1 MRILVFILIVGLF
14 YIGGCSTIQIIP
26 EPGSPGAKLYIEKCT
41 QCHGLPGPKRHT
53 SEQWDHVL
61 VMMRGFMNQRGL
73 PFPENEKKLI
83 RDYLHRNGR

>member
-1 MRILVFILIVGLF
+1 MRILVFVLIVGLF
-14 YIGGCSTIQIIP
+14 YIGGCSTIQTIP
-26 EPGSPGAKLYIEKCT
+26 EPDSLGAKLYIEKCT

-61 VMMRGFMNQRGL
+61 VMMSGFMNQRGL

>member
-1 MRILVFILIVGLF
+1 MRILVFVLIVGLF
-14 YIGGCSTIQIIP
+14 YIGGCSTIQTIP
-26 EPGSPGAKLYIEKCT
+26 EPDSPGAKLYIEKCT

-61 VMMRGFMNQRGL
+61 NMMSGFMDQRGL
-73 PFPENEKKLI
+73 PFPANEKELI

>member
-1 MRILVFILIVGLF
+1 MRISTFILIVSFF
-14 YIGGCSTIQIIP
+14 YIGGCSTTQIIP
-26 EPGSPGAKLYIEKCT
+26 EPGSPGAKLYIKKCT

-61 VMMRGFMNQRGL
+61 NMMSGFMDQRGL
-73 PFPENEKKLI
+73 PFPANEKELI

>member
-1 MRILVFILIVGLF
+1 MRILVFVLIVGLF
-14 YIGGCSTIQIIP
+14 YIGGCSTTQIIP
-26 EPGSPGAKLYIEKCT
+26 EPDSLGAKLYIEKCT

-61 VMMRGFMNQRGL
+61 VMMSGFMNQRGL

>member
-1 MRILVFILIVGLF
+1 MRILVFVLIVGLF

-26 EPGSPGAKLYIEKCT
+26 EPDSPGAKLYIEKCT

-61 VMMRGFMNQRGL
+61 VMMSGFMNQRGL

>member
-26 EPGSPGAKLYIEKCT
+26 EPDSLGAKLYIEKCT

-61 VMMRGFMNQRGL
+61 VMMSGFMNQRGL

>member
-1 MRILVFILIVGLF
+1 MRILVFVLIVGLF
-14 YIGGCSTIQIIP
+14 CIGGCSTTQVIP
-26 EPGSPGAKLYIEKCT
+26 EPDSPGAKLYIEKCT

-61 VMMRGFMNQRGL
+61 VMMGGFMNQRGL

>member
-1 MRILVFILIVGLF
+1 MRILVFVLIVGLF
-14 YIGGCSTIQIIP
+14 YIGGCSATQVIP
-26 EPGSPGAKLYIEKCT
+26 EPDSPGAKLYIEKCT

-61 VMMRGFMNQRGL
+61 VMMSGFMNQRGL
-73 PFPENEKKLI
+73 QFPENEKKLI